1 LASTREIRRRIR
13 SVRNISQITR
23 AMEMVAASKMRRS
36 QQRVLASRPYA
47 ERLEAMI
54 GDLAALHLDADG
66 AAAFPLL
73 AHREVKKI
81 AVVLVTPDKGLT
93 GPLNSNILR
102 RAGRFVL
109 SEAEAPVQVV
119 TVGRKGRDFMIRTRQ
134 EVVAEFSNLKD
145 TVEAAEILPITE
157 VIIDDYTSGRVDA
170 VYLIY
175 PKFMN
180 TLSQVPTVHKLLPIE
195 PPEATGAYSDYIF
208 EPNAREVLN
217 NLLPRLVD
225 TQIYQAILENFASE
239 YSARMVAMRNA
250 SENAKDLVSEL
261 TLTYNKARQTQITAE
276 VSEISAGAN
285 ALRERG

>member
-1 LASTREIRRRIR
+1 
-13 SVRNISQITR
+13 
-23 AMEMVAASKMRRS
+23 MEMVAASKMRRS

-54 GDLAALHLDADG
+54 GDLAELHLDTAEPD
-66 AAAFPLL
+66 AFPLL
-73 AHREVKKI
+73 AHREVKK
-81 AVVLVTPDKGLT
+81 VEVLLVTPDKGLT

-109 SEAEAPVQVV
+109 SEAEAPVQIV

-134 EVVAEFSNLKD
+134 EVVAEFTNLKD
-145 TVEAAEILPITE
+145 SLDPAEILPITD

-170 VYLIY
+170 VYLVY
-175 PKFMN
+175 SKFEN
-180 TLSQVPTVHKLLPIE
+180 TLTQVPTVHKLLPIE
-195 PPEATGAYSDYIF
+195 PPKSSGTYSDYIF
-208 EPNAREVLN
+208 EPSAPEVLN
-217 NLLPRLVD
+217 SLLPRLVD

-250 SENAKDLVSEL
+250 SDNARDLVNDL
-261 TLTYNKARQTQITAE
+261 TLTFNKARQSQITAE

-285 ALRERG
+285 ALRDRR

>member
-1 LASTREIRRRIR
+1 
-13 SVRNISQITR
+13 
-23 AMEMVAASKMRRS
+23 MEMVAASKMRRS

-54 GDLAALHLDADG
+54 GDLAELHLDG
-66 AAAFPLL
+66 AEPDAFPLL
-73 AHREVKKI
+73 AHREVKKV
-81 AVVLVTPDKGLT
+81 AVLLVTPDKGLT

-109 SEAEAPVQVV
+109 SEAGAPVEIVA
-119 TVGRKGRDFMIRTRQ
+119 VGRKGRDFMIRTRQ
-134 EVVAEFSNLKD
+134 EVVAEFTNLKD
-145 TVEAAEILPITE
+145 TVEAPEILPITD
-157 VIIDDYTSGRVDA
+157 VIIQDYTSGKVDA
-170 VYLIY
+170 VYLVY
-175 PKFMN
+175 SKFVN

-195 PPEATGAYSDYIF
+195 PPKSSGVYSDYIF
-208 EPNAREVLN
+208 EPNATDVLN
-217 NLLPRLVD
+217 QLLPRLID

-250 SENAKDLVSEL
+250 SDNARDLVNEL
-261 TLTYNKARQTQITAE
+261 TLTYNKARQSQITAE

>member
-13 SVRNISQITR
+13 SIRNISQITR

-54 GDLAALHLDADG
+54 GDLAALHLDED

-73 AHREVKKI
+73 AHREIKKI
-81 AVVLVTPDKGLT
+81 EVLLVTPDKGLT

-109 SEAEAPVQVV
+109 NEAEAPVQVV

-145 TVEAAEILPITE
+145 SVEAAEILPITD
-157 VIIDDYTSGRVDA
+157 VIMEDYISGKVDA
-170 VYLIY
+170 VYLVY
-175 PKFMN
+175 ARFEN
-180 TLSQVPTVHKLLPIE
+180 TLTQTPTVHKLLPIE
-195 PPEATGAYSDYIF
+195 PPAATGTYSDYIF
-208 EPNAREVLN
+208 EPNARDVLN
-217 NLLPRLVD
+217 SLLPRLID

-261 TLTYNKARQTQITAE
+261 TLTYNKARQSQITAE

>member
-1 LASTREIRRRIR
+1 MASTREIRRRIR

-54 GDLAALHLDADG
+54 GDLASLHLDADS

-73 AHREVKKI
+73 AHREVKKV
-81 AVVLVTPDKGLT
+81 AVLLVTPDKGLT
-93 GPLNSNILR
+93 GPLTSNILR

-134 EVVAEFSNLKD
+134 EVVAEFTNLKD
-145 TVEAAEILPITE
+145 SVDPAEILPITD

-180 TLSQVPTVHKLLPIE
+180 TLTQVPTVHKLLPSNRQKQRAPI
-195 PPEATGAYSDYIF
+195 ATTSSNRTPGMCSIVSF
-208 EPNAREVLN
+208 RVWST
-217 NLLPRLVD
+217 PRS
-225 TQIYQAILENFASE
+225 TKPFS
-239 YSARMVAMRNA
+239 R
-250 SENAKDLVSEL
+250 
-261 TLTYNKARQTQITAE
+261 
-276 VSEISAGAN
+276 
-285 ALRERG
+285 ALRRNTPRAWLQCATHPITPKNW

>member
-1 LASTREIRRRIR
+1 
-13 SVRNISQITR
+13 
-23 AMEMVAASKMRRS
+23 MEMVAASKMRRA

-54 GDLAALHLDADG
+54 GDLANLQLDGDG

-73 AHREVKKI
+73 AQREIKKI
-81 AVVLVTPDKGLT
+81 EVLLVTPDKGLT
-93 GPLNSNILR
+93 GPLNSHILR
-102 RAGRFVL
+102 RAGTFVL
-109 SEAEAPVQVV
+109 DEAKAPVQMV
-119 TVGRKGRDFMIRTRQ
+119 TVGKKGRDFMIRTRQ

-145 TVEAAEILPITE
+145 SVDPAEILPITD

-175 PKFMN
+175 PKFVN
-180 TLSQVPTVHKLLPIE
+180 TLTQTPTVHQLLPIE
-195 PPEATGAYSDYIF
+195 PPEATGAYADYIF
-208 EPNAREVLN
+208 EPNARDVLN
-217 NLLPRLVD
+217 SLLPRLID

>member
-1 LASTREIRRRIR
+1 MASTREIRRRIR
-13 SVRNISQITR
+13 SIRNISQITR

-54 GDLAALHLDADG
+54 GDLAALHLDED

-73 AHREVKKI
+73 AHREIKKI
-81 AVVLVTPDKGLT
+81 EVLLVTPDKGLT

-109 SEAEAPVQVV
+109 NEAEAPVQVV

-145 TVEAAEILPITE
+145 SVEAAEILPITD
-157 VIIDDYTSGRVDA
+157 VIMEDYISGKVDA

-175 PKFMN
+175 ARFEN
-180 TLSQVPTVHKLLPIE
+180 TLTQTPTVHQLLPIE
-195 PPEATGAYSDYIF
+195 PPEATGTYSDYIF
-208 EPNAREVLN
+208 EPNARDVLN
-217 NLLPRLVD
+217 SLLPRLID

-261 TLTYNKARQTQITAE
+261 TLTYNKARQSQITAE

>member
-13 SVRNISQITR
+13 SIRNISQITR

-54 GDLAALHLDADG
+54 GDLAALHLDED

-73 AHREVKKI
+73 AHREIKKI
-81 AVVLVTPDKGLT
+81 EVLLVTPDKGLT

-109 SEAEAPVQVV
+109 NEAEAPVQVV

-145 TVEAAEILPITE
+145 SVEAAEILPITD
-157 VIIDDYTSGRVDA
+157 VIMEDYISGKVDA

-175 PKFMN
+175 ARFEN
-180 TLSQVPTVHKLLPIE
+180 TLTQTPTVHKLLPIE
-195 PPEATGAYSDYIF
+195 PPEATGTYSDYIF
-208 EPNAREVLN
+208 EPNARDVLN
-217 NLLPRLVD
+217 SLLPRLID

-261 TLTYNKARQTQITAE
+261 TLTYNKARQSQITAE

>member
-1 LASTREIRRRIR
+1 
-13 SVRNISQITR
+13 
-23 AMEMVAASKMRRS
+23 MEMVAASKMRRS

-54 GDLAALHLDADG
+54 GDLAALNLGADG
-66 AAAFPLL
+66 VAAFPLL
-73 AHREVKKI
+73 AHREVKK
-81 AVVLVTPDKGLT
+81 VEVLLITPDKGLT
-93 GPLNSNILR
+93 GPLNSNIMR

-109 SEAEAPVQVV
+109 SEADAPVQVV

-134 EVVAEFSNLKD
+134 DVVAEFTNLKD
-145 TVEAAEILPITE
+145 TVDPAEVLPITD

-175 PKFMN
+175 PKFIN
-180 TLSQVPTVHKLLPIE
+180 TLSQVPTVHKLLPVE
-195 PPEATGAYSDYIF
+195 PPKSTGVYSDYIF
-208 EPNAREVLN
+208 EPNATEVLN
-217 NLLPRLVD
+217 SLLPRLVD

>member
-13 SVRNISQITR
+13 SIRNISQITR

-54 GDLAALHLDADG
+54 GDLAALHLDED

-73 AHREVKKI
+73 AHREIKKI
-81 AVVLVTPDKGLT
+81 EVLLVTPDKGLT
-93 GPLNSNILR
+93 GPMNSNILR

-109 SEAEAPVQVV
+109 DEAEAPVQVV

-145 TVEAAEILPITE
+145 SVEAAEILPITD
-157 VIIDDYTSGRVDA
+157 VIMQDYISGKVDA
-170 VYLIY
+170 VYLVY
-175 PKFMN
+175 AKFEN
-180 TLSQVPTVHKLLPIE
+180 TLTQTPTVHKLLPIE

-208 EPNAREVLN
+208 EPNAKDVLN
-217 NLLPRLVD
+217 SLLPRLID

-261 TLTYNKARQTQITAE
+261 TLTYNKARQSQITAE

>member
-1 LASTREIRRRIR
+1 
-13 SVRNISQITR
+13 
-23 AMEMVAASKMRRS
+23 MEMVAASKMRRS

-54 GDLAALHLDADG
+54 GDLAALHLDED

-73 AHREVKKI
+73 AHREIKKI
-81 AVVLVTPDKGLT
+81 EVLLVTPDKGLT

-109 SEAEAPVQVV
+109 NEAEAPVQVV

-134 EVVAEFSNLKD
+134 DVVAEFSNLKD
-145 TVEAAEILPITE
+145 SVEAAEILPITD
-157 VIIDDYTSGRVDA
+157 VIMDDYVSGRVDA
-170 VYLIY
+170 VYLVY
-175 PKFMN
+175 AKFEN
-180 TLSQVPTVHKLLPIE
+180 TLTQTPTVHKLLPID

-208 EPNAREVLN
+208 EPNARDVLN
-217 NLLPRLVD
+217 SLLPRLVD

-261 TLTYNKARQTQITAE
+261 TLTYNKARQSQITAE

>member
-1 LASTREIRRRIR
+1 
-13 SVRNISQITR
+13 
-23 AMEMVAASKMRRS
+23 MEMVAASKMRRS

-54 GDLAALHLDADG
+54 GDLAALHLDED

-73 AHREVKKI
+73 AHREIKKI
-81 AVVLVTPDKGLT
+81 EVLLVTPDKGLT
-93 GPLNSNILR
+93 GPMNSNILR

-109 SEAEAPVQVV
+109 DEAEAPVQVV

-145 TVEAAEILPITE
+145 SVEAAEILPITD
-157 VIIDDYTSGRVDA
+157 VIMQDYISGKVDA
-170 VYLIY
+170 VYLVY
-175 PKFMN
+175 AKFEN
-180 TLSQVPTVHKLLPIE
+180 TLTQTPTVHKLLPIE

-208 EPNAREVLN
+208 EPNAKDVLN
-217 NLLPRLVD
+217 SLLPRLID

-261 TLTYNKARQTQITAE
+261 TLTYNKARQSQITAE

>member
-1 LASTREIRRRIR
+1 
-13 SVRNISQITR
+13 
-23 AMEMVAASKMRRS
+23 MEMVAASRMRRA

-54 GDLAALHLDADG
+54 GDLAELHLEGSDTD
-66 AAAFPLL
+66 AFPLL
-73 AHREVKKI
+73 AHREIKK
-81 AVVLVTPDKGLT
+81 VEVLLVTPDKGLT

-119 TVGRKGRDFMIRTRQ
+119 TIGRKGRDFMIRTRQ
-134 EVVAEFSNLKD
+134 EVVAEFTNLKD
-145 TVEAAEILPITE
+145 SVEAADLLPVTD

-175 PKFMN
+175 PKFVN
-180 TLSQVPTVHKLLPIE
+180 TLSQVPTLHKLLPIE
-195 PPEATGAYSDYIF
+195 PPSASGAYNDYIF
-208 EPNAREVLN
+208 EPSAPEVLN
-217 NLLPRLVD
+217 SLLPRLVD
-225 TQIYQAILENFASE
+225 TQIYQAVLEGFASE

-250 SENAKDLVSEL
+250 SDNARDLVDTL
-261 TLTYNKARQTQITAE
+261 TLTYNKARQSQITAE

-285 ALRERG
+285 ALRERR